1 MTDLPQRPEDIPVAF
16 AAAWAARDAGAL
28 AALFAED
35 ADFVNVVGLWW
46 HDRAAIERAHAYG
59 LATFFADSTLT
70 PGVIRTRDLGEVAVV
85 SCQFTLT
92 GQHPPEGGAAGTRRT
107 ILTFVARSMPEGW
120 QVVAAQNTDV
130 VEGAETHVNAGV
142 LRPADYR
149 R

>member
-1 MTDLPQRPEDIPVAF
+1 LTDLPRRPEDIPAAF
-16 AAAWAARDAGAL
+16 AAAWMARDATGL

-59 LATFFADSTLT
+59 LATFFAESTLI
-70 PGVIRTRDLGEVAVV
+70 PGVIRCRLLGDVAVV
-85 SCQFTLT
+85 SCRFTLT
-92 GQHPPEGGAAGTRRT
+92 GQRLPDGAVAGARRT
-107 ILTFVARSMPEGW
+107 ILTFVARAQGQGW

>member
-1 MTDLPQRPEDIPVAF
+1 MTDLPQRPEDIPAAF
-16 AAAWAARDAGAL
+16 AAAWAARDAKAL

-46 HDRAAIERAHAYG
+46 HDRATIERAHAYG
-59 LATFFADSTLT
+59 LSTFFAESLLM

-85 SCQFTLT
+85 SCRFTLT
-92 GQHPPEGGAAGTRRT
+92 GQRLPDGGVAGPRRT
-107 ILTFVARSMPEGW
+107 ILTFVARDVPQGW

-130 VEGAETHVNAGV
+130 VEGAETHVRSDV